1 MKTKLTNAVKWGLG
15 AVVLSLSTVGH
26 AGLITNGTFTVET
39 GWTVVNM
46 GIDTVGNKAFGP
58 KDEKQDA
65 QISQVVGTLD
75 STKFYNLNFSVNT
88 AGGINAGG
96 ESFGGLTD
104 VVFIDVTLGTL
115 GFADLNFAIS
125 PPGAGPWLFS
135 GAFTGLGGNPLLTI
149 SFDADF
155 PLNLADF
162 HLYNVSLACDPSS
175 PGGCATTSVPEPGSL
190 LLAGAALASLGLVRR
205 RRSA

>member
-15 AVVLSLSTVGH
+15 AVVLSLSTLGH
-26 AGLITNGTFTVET
+26 ANLITNGTFTVET
-39 GWTVVNM
+39 GWTIVNM

-65 QISQVVGTLD
+65 RISQVVGTLD
-75 STKFYNLNFSVNT
+75 PTKIYNLNFSVT
-88 AGGINAGG
+88 TGGINAGG
-96 ESFGGLTD
+96 DPFGDQTNA
-104 VVFIDVTLGTL
+104 VFIDVTLGTL
-115 GFADLNFAIS
+115 GFADLDFAIS

-149 SFDADF
+149 SFDAAPTF
-155 PLNLADF
+155 NLADF
-162 HLYNVSLACDPSS
+162 HLYNVSLDCDVSTP
-175 PGGCATTSVPEPGSL
+175 CATTSVPEPGSL
-190 LLAGAALASLGLVRR
+190 LLVGAALAGLGLVRR

>member
-15 AVVLSLSTVGH
+15 AVVLSLSTLGH
-26 AGLITNGTFTVET
+26 ANLITNGTFTVET
-39 GWTVVNM
+39 GWTIFNM

-58 KDEKQDA
+58 KDEKPDA
-65 QISQVVGTLD
+65 RISQAVGTLD
-75 STKFYNLNFSVNT
+75 PTKIYNLNFSVT
-88 AGGINAGG
+88 TGGINAG
-96 ESFGGLTD
+96 SVPFGDQTSA
-104 VVFIDVTLGTL
+104 VFIDVTLGTL
-115 GFADLNFAIS
+115 GFADLDFAIS

-149 SFDADF
+149 SFDAA
-155 PLNLADF
+155 PTLNLADF
-162 HLYNVSLACDPSS
+162 HLYNVSLDCDPSS